1 VSLFRPAGTLSA
13 TGAPVVLDP
22 ASAGWSYA
30 GLQVVDMS
38 PGESR
43 RIHVE
48 GVEAAVIPLRG
59 SCIVEASDYSFKLE
73 GRTSVFEQM
82 TDVCYL
88 GVGDDATLISDK
100 GGRFAI
106 TTAVATEQRSARYYP
121 ASDVAVEIRGAGQAT
136 RQINALL
143 SADVPGPQKLI
154 VVEVLAPGGNWS
166 SYPPHK
172 HDESSDVEVQLEEIY
187 YFLIRDRTRWRD
199 GFGMHRTYTLDGE
212 IDETVEVRS
221 GDVFLVPR
229 GYHGP
234 CVAAPGYD
242 MYYLNVMA
250 GPDPERRWM
259 LYTDPEYAWLWDAWK
274 DLPPDP
280 RVPLY

>member
-1 VSLFRPAGTLSA
+1 MSLFRPAGTLAQEGELVS
-13 TGAPVVLDP
+13 LDA

-30 GLQVVDMS
+30 GLRVVEVS
-38 PGESR
+38 PGETR
-43 RIHVE
+43 LIQLD
-48 GVEAAVIPLRG
+48 GVEAAVIPLAG
-59 SCIVEASDYSFKLE
+59 SSVVEGPGYRYILE
-73 GRTSVFEQM
+73 GRLSVFEQM
-82 TDVCYL
+82 TDICYL
-88 GVGDDATLISDK
+88 PLGDAFTLASE
-100 GGRFAI
+100 GGGTFAI
-106 TTAVATEQRSARYYP
+106 ATSVASGERPAHYYP
-121 ASDVAVEIRGAGQAT
+121 TSDVAVEIRGAGQAT

-143 SADVPGPQKLI
+143 SADVAGPERLI

-172 HDESSDVEVQLEEIY
+172 HDEWSEIEVPVEEIY
-187 YFLIRDRTRWRD
+187 YFLIRDRTAGRD
-199 GFGMHRTYTLDGE
+199 GFGLHRTYTLDGE

-250 GPDPERRWM
+250 GPDPQRRWM
-259 LYTDPEYAWLWDAWK
+259 LSTDPAYAWLWDWWK
-274 DLPPDP
+274 DQPRDR
-280 RVPLY
+280 RVPFY

>member
-1 VSLFRPAGTLSA
+1 MSLFRPAGTLA
-13 TGAPVVLDP
+13 KEGEPVHLDA

-30 GLQVVDMS
+30 GLRVVEVS
-38 PGESR
+38 PRER
-43 RIHVE
+43 RSIHLD
-48 GVEAAVIPLRG
+48 GVEVAVIPLAG
-59 SCIVEASDYSFKLE
+59 SALIEGPGYHYTLE
-73 GRTSVFEQM
+73 GRSSVFEQM
-82 TDVCYL
+82 TDLCYL
-88 GVGDDATLISDK
+88 PSGETFILSSE
-100 GGRFAI
+100 GGGTFAI
-106 TTAVATEQRSARYYP
+106 ATSVASEERPAHYYP

-143 SADVPGPQKLI
+143 SADVAGPQRLI

-172 HDESSDVEVQLEEIY
+172 HDEWSETEVPVEEIY
-187 YFLIRDRTRWRD
+187 YFLIRDRTAGRD
-199 GFGMHRTYTLDGE
+199 GFGLHRTYTLDGE

-250 GPDPERRWM
+250 GPDPQRRWM
-259 LYTDPEYAWLWDAWK
+259 LCTDPGYAWLWDSWK
-274 DLPPDP
+274 GLSPDP